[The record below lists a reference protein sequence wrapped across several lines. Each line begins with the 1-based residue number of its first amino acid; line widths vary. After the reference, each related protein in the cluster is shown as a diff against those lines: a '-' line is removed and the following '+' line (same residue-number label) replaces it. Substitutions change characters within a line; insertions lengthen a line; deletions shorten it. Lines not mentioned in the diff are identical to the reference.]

1 MATWLGLSLPP
12 VRFPPPG
19 LEYYL
24 NLPSEQI
31 PATEAA
37 VVGLVDDLKYANLLN
52 RGYMTLTFSSEEVVS
67 EWFYVDSILSKDFTE
82 AEGRR
87 AIARS
92 LDGKPGILLG

>member
-1 MATWLGLSLPP
+1 M
-12 VRFPPPG
+12 
-19 LEYYL
+19 
-24 NLPSEQI
+24 
-31 PATEAA
+31 
-37 VVGLVDDLKYANLLN
+37 DDLKYANLLN